1 MNIILVGGGKIG
13 ATVTGSLAAEG
24 HNISVIDVNPR
35 TVNDMVARYDVM
47 GFCGNGAIYETQLE
61 AGAAKADLL
70 IATTAS
76 DELNILCCLVAK
88 NIGVKY
94 TIARVR
100 NPEYSAQS
108 SMFTNDFGVSLTVNP
123 EYDTAME
130 ISRILRFPSVN
141 QVDSFFNGRVE
152 LVGIK
157 IRPDSELTGLSL
169 SDISRKYHS
178 KVLIC
183 AVQRGGEVYIPDGS
197 FVLQSDDLIHI
208 SGRRNDLSAFM
219 KCLGEYKHRIR
230 SVMLIGG
237 GRIAYYLA
245 RQLDHCGMSVKLL
258 ESNMERCEEL
268 SSKLSDTDVVVVHGD
283 GTSQEQLAAQGVSSQ
298 DAFVALTGIDEENI
312 VMSMYAYVSKVG
324 KVVTKVNRFPSEML
338 STFGLDS
345 VISPR
350 SITATRIIAFV
361 RAMHNSGKSSI
372 RALYRP
378 LNGQIEALE
387 FEASEGG
394 RCLST
399 PFKSLSLLPD
409 LLVAAIMRKN
419 KIIYPRGDDTIEP
432 GDRVIVVTRQSNL
445 TVLDDILR

>member
-24 HNISVIDVNPR
+24 HDLSVIDVNSQ
-35 TVNDMVARYDVM
+35 TVNDLAARYDVM
-47 GFCGNGAIYETQLE
+47 GICGNGAIYETQLE

-76 DELNILCCLVAK
+76 DELNILCCLVARK
-88 NIGVKY
+88 IGVKH

-123 EYDTAME
+123 EYDTALE

-157 IRPDSELTGLSL
+157 IRPDSPLIGLSL
-169 SDISRKYHS
+169 SDISKRYHS
-178 KVLIC
+178 RVLIC
-183 AVQRGGEVYIPDGS
+183 AVQRGGEVHIPDGS
-197 FVLQSDDLIHI
+197 FVLKSDDQIHI
-208 SGRRNDLSAFM
+208 SGKRNDLSAFM

-245 RQLDHCGMSVKLL
+245 RQLDNCGMAVKLL
-258 ESNMERCEEL
+258 ESNLSRCEEL
-268 SSKLSDTDVVVVHGD
+268 AARLSDTDVVVVQGD
-283 GTSQEQLAAQGVSSQ
+283 GTSQEQLAAQGLSSQ
-298 DAFVALTGIDEENI
+298 DAFVALTGMDEENI
-312 VMSMYAYVSKVG
+312 VMSMYAQVNSVG
-324 KVVTKVNRFPSEML
+324 KVVTKVNRFPSEL
-338 STFGLDS
+338 LTTFGLES

-350 SITATRIIAFV
+350 SITATRIIAYV
-361 RAMHNSGKSSI
+361 RAMHSTGKGSI

-378 LNGQIEALE
+378 LEGQIEALE
-387 FEASEGG
+387 FEAGESG
-394 RCLST
+394 RYLST
-399 PFKSLSLLPD
+399 PFKSLSLRSD

-419 KIIYPRGDDTIEP
+419 KILYPRGDDTIEP
-432 GDRVIVVTRQSNL
+432 GDRVIVVTRQSSL
-445 TVLDDILR
+445 STLDDILR